1 MSDYFEIDFL
11 AVETKK
17 SGDAIP
23 IRYQEN
29 GKQGIHVVDG
39 GFADTGTAII
49 DHIRKYYG
57 NPRTIDRV
65 IVTHPDRDHASG
77 LQSVLEAFDVREL
90 WMVRPWLYSAELVP
104 QFQNYTSP
112 EALARRLK
120 ACYPFIAALEEIAH
134 RRRIPI
140 YEPFQGARIGEST
153 VLAPSRERYL
163 QLVVDSEKTPESV
176 AETNALAS
184 LLEDLRRKAVTFL
197 KALWGHEIFS
207 TAETS
212 AENEMSVVQYA
223 TLSGTKILLTGDA
236 GRAALAEAADYAPSV
251 GLTLPGIDRF
261 QVPHH
266 GSRRNVS
273 TEILDRWL
281 GPRLPQGSAPARFH
295 AYISSAKADEDHP
308 RKAVERGPCTTAAG
322 KCMPLKGRP
331 SRHMEALFPREA
343 GAVQRLACIRKTR
356 KKNKT
361 PRSRL
366 VNRLHTI

>member
-23 IRYQEN
+23 LRYQEN
-29 GKQGIHVVDG
+29 GRRGIHVVDG
-39 GFADTGTAII
+39 GFADTGTAIVE
-49 DHIRKYYG
+49 HIRKYYG

-90 WMVRPWLYSAELVP
+90 WMLRPWLYAAELVQ
-104 QFQNYTSP
+104 QFQNYTSS

-120 ACYPFIAALEEIAH
+120 TCYPYITALEEIAV

-140 YEPFQGARIGEST
+140 FEPLQGARIGEFM
-153 VLAPSRERYL
+153 VLAPSRKRYL
-163 QLVVDSEKTPESV
+163 QLIVDSEKTPES
-176 AETNALAS
+176 AEEAEKNPLAS
-184 LLEDLRRKAVTFL
+184 LLEDLGRKAVTFL

-207 TAETS
+207 AAETS
-212 AENEMSVVQYA
+212 AENEMSVIQYA
-223 TLSGTKILLTGDA
+223 TLSGAKILLTGDA
-236 GRAALAEAADYAPSV
+236 GRAALAEAADYAPFA

-281 GPRLPQGSAPARFH
+281 GPRLPAGSATERFH

-308 RKAVERGPCTTAAG
+308 RKAVERAMHHRGG
-322 KCMPLKGRP
+322 KVYATEGASLQARG
-331 SRHMEALFPREA
+331 
-343 GAVQRLACIRKTR
+343 GAVPDRGWGNA
-356 KKNKT
+356 T
-361 PRSRL
+361 PRSYPEDQEEE
-366 VNRLHTI
+366 